1 MKKRWYQNRPDQ
13 FVYLDREELTAAGM
27 FKPVCEMVAGMLRA
41 QVECERLAAEVEVRN
56 DRRLWSVNY
65 VLPSRMME
73 GGESPDAEIVVE
85 IDMGL
90 FRVRGLLNEDY
101 SVDWFLSH
109 AEVITVGRKHFMTTI
124 GLARLIVNF
133 NEWLGVSILRSAYE
147 VMLIEVE
154 KKKHS
159 KGGFE
164 NVVDP

>member
-1 MKKRWYQNRPDQ
+1 
-13 FVYLDREELTAAGM
+13 M
-27 FKPVCEMVAGMLRA
+27 FQPVCEMVAGMLRA

-65 VLPSRMME
+65 ASRVME

-90 FRVRGLLNEDY
+90 CRVRGLLNEDN

-109 AEVITVGRKHFMTTI
+109 AEVITVGRKNFMTTI

-159 KGGFE
+159 KGGSE

>member
-13 FVYLDREELTAAGM
+13 FVHLDREELTAAGM

-65 VLPSRMME
+65 VISSRVME
-73 GGESPDAEIVVE
+73 GGESPNKEIVVE

-90 FRVRGLLNEDY
+90 CRVRGLLNEDN

-154 KKKHS
+154 KKKNS
-159 KGGFE
+159 KGGYE
-164 NVVDP
+164 NVVDH

>member
-1 MKKRWYQNRPDQ
+1 MKKRWYEAKADQ
-13 FVYLDREELTAAGM
+13 FVHLDREELMAAGM
-27 FKPVCEMVAGMLRA
+27 FQPVCEMVAGMLRA

-56 DRRLWSVNY
+56 DRRWWSVNF
-65 VLPSRMME
+65 LPSRVME

-90 FRVRGLLNEDY
+90 IRVRGLLNEDY

-109 AEVITVGRKHFMTTI
+109 AEVITVGRKNFMTTI

-159 KGGFE
+159 KGGSE